1 VGPGKHTISGE
12 FISTQLQIGDKVILP
27 TMGFTK
33 LPFDGE
39 EYYVGP
45 ENQVLAKV
53 KNSPDFNEALSETLE
68 SISEEEINEIKNISN
83 E

>member
-1 VGPGKHTISGE
+1 VGPGKYSVTGQ
-12 FISTQLQIGDKVILP
+12 FISTVLKPGDKVVLP

-45 ENQVLAKV
+45 ENQILCK
-53 KNSPDFNEALSETLE
+53 
-68 SISEEEINEIKNISN
+68 IKN
-83 E
+83 